1 MLTFKQSIMIMKSNI
16 LRICS
21 ILMVMLLTTVYSRG
35 QGLDALLNS
44 EFETEETIEPAIF
57 RSSTIVNSHSVTLP
71 YPGTLDFRIEHR
83 FGQLNAGAYELW
95 GLDNAEI
102 HFSFEYGIT
111 DWLLVGAGRGTYEKT
126 YDAFFRIKPLKQTA
140 GAENFPISLAWQ
152 SGIYMNTLRFI
163 ADLDGY
169 QFTQRLE
176 HVHQVMIA
184 RKFGKLFS
192 VQLMPSYLRR
202 TPVTAMPEQTDL
214 LALGSGLSFEITNS
228 FSLNVE
234 YFHLLNKENSLNS
247 LQLYNPLSVGFDL
260 ETGGHIFQLI
270 FTNSLAMTEHGIIG
284 NTTGNWLDG
293 DIHFGFNISR
303 IFGLK

>member
-1 MLTFKQSIMIMKSNI
+1 MRSTPFTI
-16 LRICS
+16 
-21 ILMVMLLTTVYSRG
+21 
-35 QGLDALLNS
+35 ALLISFYLIPSKMTAQNLDS
-44 EFETEETIEPAIF
+44 LLIMNMQGEETIEPAIY
-57 RSSTIVNSHSVTLP
+57 RSSTIVNSHSVTLH
-71 YPGTLDFRIEHR
+71 YSGTLDFRIEHR
-83 FGQLNAGAYELW
+83 FGQLNTGVYELW

-102 HFSFEYGIT
+102 HFSFEYGIF

-126 YDAFFRIKPLKQTA
+126 YDAFFRVRPLTQAKGT
-140 GAENFPISLAWQ
+140 ENFPFSLAWQ
-152 SGIYMNTLRFI
+152 SGIYVNTLRYI
-163 ADLDGY
+163 ADFDGY
-169 QFTQRLE
+169 RFNQRME

-184 RKFGKLFS
+184 RKFGELFS

-202 TPVTAMPEQTDL
+202 TPIPALPEQTDL
-214 LALGSGLSFEITNS
+214 LAMGTGFSFEITSS

-234 YFHLLNKENSLNS
+234 YFHLLNNDVSLNPA
-247 LQLYNPLSVGFDL
+247 QLYNPLSFGFDL

-284 NTTGNWLDG
+284 NTNGSWMDG